1 MKKTFSLVVDG
12 ATYHLV
18 GYYNPSDVRSGTLRT
33 PSSIPHIASLP
44 IGPEFTFDK
53 SQFRQ
58 PPTDSRRT
66 EDLSRSTS
74 ESNSSDVSVSRSRST
89 PDSYPLSP
97 VSTFVPS
104 PTLPPASSQWSTTY
118 AGHDED
124 SRHTYTPLDGRLH
137 TSDSPYG
144 HGLSYPVY
152 TTDVQR
158 YGSVTNGAHT
168 SGHDRYSD
176 YDSAP
181 LVWSH
186 KSYRPAQ
193 NPPRSAYEYAVESEA
208 FQS

>member
-1 MKKTFSLVVDG
+1 VDG

-58 PPTDSRRT
+58 PPTDSRGT

-104 PTLPPASSQWSTTY
+104 PTLPPASSQWASPY
-118 AGHDED
+118 SSHDD
-124 SRHTYTPLDGRLH
+124 DGRRTYSPPDCRLH
-137 TSDSPYG
+137 DSYS
-144 HGLSYPVY
+144 HGISYPLY
-152 TTDVQR
+152 PADYHR
-158 YGSVTNGAHT
+158 YGSGGAHA
-168 SGHDRYSD
+168 SGHDRYND
-176 YDSAP
+176 YDATP

-186 KSYRPAQ
+186 KSYRSAQ
-193 NPPRSAYEYAVESEA
+193 NPTRSAYEYALDSEA